1 MQEYSRVCRLDIAA
15 RIGPSPIKLHIQTQQ
30 QQQRPKAPFFF
41 FFLFSQR
48 FYCEE
53 KQGFHSRGYDDALVL
68 ILLLCASFQ
77 RFNRI
82 PSLYIH
88 MYVLSLFTPPSPNNN
103 ENDNNP
109 PLSLF
114 PVNTHKKKEKECLS
128 ISDSIP
134 ETQHNRTK
142 CILPYDSKPPPPH
155 THTHILA

>member
-88 MYVLSLFTPPSPNNN
+88 MYVLSLFTPLLQTTMKMTTT
-103 ENDNNP
+103 P
-109 PLSLF
+109 PL
-114 PVNTHKKKEKECLS
+114 P
-128 ISDSIP
+128 
-134 ETQHNRTK
+134 
-142 CILPYDSKPPPPH
+142 LPSKH
-155 THTHILA
+155 T